1 MHSPEG
7 SYCFAQPGQEGQGW
21 SRTAG
26 AEPPQRPPGQPSP
39 LWPWG
44 RAGGAG
50 PAWGMWGC
58 SKSHNQPRVGAQPRE
73 RGVRA
78 ELLHSRCPGP
88 CGRGGSA
95 RSPPRG
101 DIRGPST
108 MPALGRGQATGDCT
122 WRGRESPGAQ
132 REGHSSTRAQML
144 VRQWLGAKLLLPAA
158 PGAKPGV
165 QGPPLPEAAQVQREG
180 RVAAREDIEDGA
192 GASVSVNEALGL
204 RGCRAGLGGG
214 GDATGMEIVKA
225 TRGGG
230 AGGRR

>member
-7 SYCFAQPGQEGQGW
+7 SYCFAQPGHEGQGW

-26 AEPPQRPPGQPSP
+26 AEPPQGSP
-39 LWPWG
+39 HLWLWG

-58 SKSHNQPRVGAQPRE
+58 FKSRDQPPVGAQPRE

-122 WRGRESPGAQ
+122 WGEQGEPRVHRGRD
-132 REGHSSTRAQML
+132 T
-144 VRQWLGAKLLLPAA
+144 AA
-158 PGAKPGV
+158 PG
-165 QGPPLPEAAQVQREG
+165 
-180 RVAAREDIEDGA
+180 
-192 GASVSVNEALGL
+192 L
-204 RGCRAGLGGG
+204 RCWPDHGWEQSCSLQLHQEPNPGCR
-214 GDATGMEIVKA
+214 DPPSPSQPSPK
-225 TRGGG
+225 
-230 AGGRR
+230 GRTSSSKRRH